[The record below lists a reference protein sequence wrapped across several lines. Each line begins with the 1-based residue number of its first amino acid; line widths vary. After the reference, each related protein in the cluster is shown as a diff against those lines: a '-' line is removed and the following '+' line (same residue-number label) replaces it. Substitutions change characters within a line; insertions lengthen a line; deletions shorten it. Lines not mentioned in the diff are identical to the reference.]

1 MFWNK
6 KIIEVFKTDTSQ
18 LEDIKAQMDEIHRT
32 YAKPENAY
40 SDMNIDRFQDSV
52 SLDIVSAYYLKAKKL
67 AQFTKDVRELREV
80 VEGNGGYWGQ
90 YQANY
95 KECQDR
101 LELATL
107 KLNIEQELYLK
118 IYQKNRELESKLYV
132 VERELE
138 ILKGEVK

>member
-6 KIIEVFKTDTSQ
+6 KSNAQSPVFDTAIQ
-18 LEDIKAQMDEIHRT
+18 HLKEQMNEIDSI
-32 YAKPENAY
+32 YKDPENAGREVGI
-40 SDMNIDRFQDSV
+40 DMYQDRESIGIISNYRNKMKTL
-52 SLDIVSAYYLKAKKL
+52 SL
-67 AQFTKDVRELREV
+67 FTKDRKEMREV
-80 VEGNGGYWGQ
+80 IEGNGGYWGQ
-90 YQANY
+90 YQDNY

-107 KLNIEQELYLK
+107 KLKIEQELYRKL
-118 IYQKNRELESKLYV
+118 YERNRELESKLYV

>member
-6 KIIEVFKTDTSQ
+6 KLHVQPPVVDTALQ
-18 LEDIKAQMDEIHRT
+18 NLKDQMNE
-32 YAKPENAY
+32 
-40 SDMNIDRFQDSV
+40 IDRIYRDPQNAGRDVNVDMDQDSE
-52 SLDIVSAYYLKAKKL
+52 SIGIITNYRNKMKQLS
-67 AQFTKDVRELREV
+67 QFTKDRKEMREV
-80 VEGNGGYWGQ
+80 IEGNGGYWGQ
-90 YQANY
+90 YQTNY

-107 KLNIEQELYLK
+107 KLKIEQELYRK
-118 IYQKNRELESKLYV
+118 IYEKNRELESKLYV

>member
-6 KIIEVFKTDTSQ
+6 KLYAPLPVFNTALQNLRD
-18 LEDIKAQMDEIHRT
+18 QMDEIDRI
-32 YAKPENAY
+32 YRDPQNAGRDVNV
-40 SDMNIDRFQDSV
+40 DMCQDSE
-52 SLDIVSAYYLKAKKL
+52 SIGIIAHYRNKMKQLSQL
-67 AQFTKDVRELREV
+67 TKDAKEMRAVI
-80 VEGNGGYWGQ
+80 EGNGGYWGQ
-90 YQANY
+90 YQDNY
-95 KECQDR
+95 KECQNR

-107 KLNIEQELYLK
+107 KLKIEQELYLK

>member
-6 KIIEVFKTDTSQ
+6 KSHAQPPVVDTA
-18 LEDIKAQMDEIHRT
+18 LHDLREQMD
-32 YAKPENAY
+32 
-40 SDMNIDRFQDSV
+40 DIDRIYKDPQNAGCEVEVSRWQDSE
-52 SLDIVSAYYLKAKKL
+52 SIGIISNYRNKMKQLS
-67 AQFTKDVRELREV
+67 QFTKDRKEMREV
-80 VEGNGGYWGQ
+80 IEGNGGYWGQ
-90 YQANY
+90 YQENY

-107 KLNIEQELYLK
+107 KLKIEQELYRK
-118 IYQKNRELESKLYV
+118 IYEKNRELESKLYV